1 MAEGA
6 PPPQPEPV
14 KVAIQ
19 QPGAPAAAQWMPLP
33 QAIPGCPPGLE
44 YLTLLDQLLVHQKVE
59 LFEAMTGIETKNKFV
74 IKNSVGQQC
83 FYAYEESDFC
93 MRICCGPDRGF
104 MMHILD
110 NTGKEVMRVVR
121 PFKCCGGCCWC
132 ADQECCSFNIQVEA
146 PPGNLIGSIHQSKS
160 CWVPWYEIRDA
171 SGNPVFN
178 IKGPC
183 CVCPG
188 PCCTCDF
195 PFEIFSTG
203 ATGGVPVGKITK
215 QWSGLTKELF
225 TDATNFSV
233 TFPNDLEVK
242 MKAVLLGAT
251 FLIDIMFFEHNDQ

>member
-1 MAEGA
+1 M
-6 PPPQPEPV
+6 PV
-14 KVAIQ
+14 
-19 QPGAPAAAQWMPLP
+19 PN
-33 QAIPGCPPGLE
+33 AIPGCPPGLE

-59 LFEAMTGIETKNKFV
+59 LFEAFTGIETKNKFV
-74 IKNSVGQQC
+74 IKNSLGQQC

-93 MRICCGPDRGF
+93 MRVCCGPERGF
-104 MMHILD
+104 QMHILD

-121 PFKCCGGCCWC
+121 PFKCCAGCCWC
-132 ADQECCSFNIQVEA
+132 ADQDCCSSCIQIES
-146 PPGNLIGSIHQSKS
+146 PPGTAIGSIHQSKS

-171 SGNPVFN
+171 NGQGVFR

-195 PFEIFSTG
+195 PFEIMSFNDAASSTG
-203 ATGGVPVGKITK
+203 ETPAVGRIVK
-215 QWSGLTKELF
+215 QWGGLSKELF

-233 TFPNDLEVK
+233 SFPMDLEVK

-251 FLIDIMFFEHNDQ
+251 FLIDIMFFEHNDE